1 MKAPL
6 WLATRLPT
14 PRSGPMAGLETA
26 WQVFRATSVWLDTEP
41 GRTVPDWSWPTLSC
55 SYTRYGQYKFTLP
68 FFFYNILNNLYN
80 CSFRHGLLLVIVC
93 NEYNMLERQIT
104 IPIIQNSYQ
113 CSFRSWNSMLYTEHF
128 NSSIIKSN
136 LHWCTDWHRTY
147 TCKFQLFRSSGT
159 TGFCPSS
166 HYTFTFSQLYVHH
179 SHPDQV
185 HSCNMI
191 CANRILI
198 LMWSLVMEIQILHYT

>member
-1 MKAPL
+1 MKAPP

-80 CSFRHGLLLVIVC
+80 CSFRHKLLLVIVC
-93 NEYNMLERQIT
+93 NEYDMLERQIT
-104 IPIIQNSYQ
+104 FPIIQNSYQ

-136 LHWCTDWHRTY
+136 LHWCTDIGHVNFNYFVVVAQQVSAPPVITRSRSVNS
-147 TCKFQLFRSSGT
+147 TCTTVTQIKFI
-159 TGFCPSS
+159 
-166 HYTFTFSQLYVHH
+166 HAIWYV
-179 SHPDQV
+179 
-185 HSCNMI
+185 
-191 CANRILI
+191 
-198 LMWSLVMEIQILHYT
+198 QIEY